1 MTTIRTLATQ
11 LGITIG
17 DIQEIVTGTDP
28 EITDTW
34 WTGDDTDF
42 DATTLTAEGV
52 EDITAFV
59 AAHEPDTPW
68 TRTIVIDL
76 DTEFEGSGLEI
87 TDWTGAREMIDRAA
101 ESLGYDTC
109 YDMSYDPRPEWGGDI
124 AAHDAACDE
133 VRDVVDSDSLIAAGV
148 AVAS

>member
-34 WTGDDTDF
+34 WTGDDADF

-52 EDITAFV
+52 EDILAFV
-59 AAHEPDTPW
+59 A
-68 TRTIVIDL
+68 
-76 DTEFEGSGLEI
+76 
-87 TDWTGAREMIDRAA
+87 
-101 ESLGYDTC
+101 
-109 YDMSYDPRPEWGGDI
+109 
-124 AAHDAACDE
+124 E
-133 VRDVVDSDSLIAAGV
+133 VNQQ
-148 AVAS
+148 

>member
-1 MTTIRTLATQ
+1 MEQ
-11 LGITIG
+11 N
-17 DIQEIVTGTDP
+17 
-28 EITDTW
+28 
-34 WTGDDTDF
+34 
-42 DATTLTAEGV
+42 
-52 EDITAFV
+52 
-59 AAHEPDTPW
+59 

-76 DTEFEGSGLEI
+76 DTEFGGSGLEI

-109 YDMSYDPRPEWGGDI
+109 YDISHDPRPEWGGDI

-148 AVAS
+148 AQVRS